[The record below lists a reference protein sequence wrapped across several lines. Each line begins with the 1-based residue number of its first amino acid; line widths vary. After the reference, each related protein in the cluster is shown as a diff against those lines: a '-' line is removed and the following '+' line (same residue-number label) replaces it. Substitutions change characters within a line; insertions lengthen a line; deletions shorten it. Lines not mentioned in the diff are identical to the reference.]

1 VAQNE
6 QQPPEWDELTD
17 PIAQHALMW
26 REYKRIRRFN
36 ELAARTR
43 KCLANVALVAGV
55 SFGLLTGGKA
65 AWDVVKAF
73 LIDKAP

>member
-1 VAQNE
+1 MDKNE

-17 PIAQHALMW
+17 PVAQHALMW

-43 KCLANVALVAGV
+43 RCLANVALVAAG
-55 SFGLLTGGKA
+55 SFTLVTAGKA
-65 AWDVVKAF
+65 AWDGLRAF
-73 LIDKAP
+73 IFDKAP